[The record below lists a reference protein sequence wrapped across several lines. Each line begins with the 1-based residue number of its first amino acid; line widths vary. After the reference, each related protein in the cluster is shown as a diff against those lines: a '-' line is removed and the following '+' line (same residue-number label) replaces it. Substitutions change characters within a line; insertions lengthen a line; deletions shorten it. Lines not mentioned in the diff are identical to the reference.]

1 MSAAAGLSA
10 GSRIA
15 DLPYPQRP
23 FDSRDARPQ
32 PRLLP
37 QLCRRLFR
45 PGAIRLVFPHRNPVL
60 NQRQNPSEAVWL
72 SRARGLMRIPSPNL

>member
-15 DLPYPQRP
+15 DLGYPQRA
-23 FDSRDARPQ
+23 FDSRETRPQ
-32 PRLLP
+32 PWPLAY
-37 QLCRRLFR
+37 LCRRLFR
-45 PGAIRLVFPHRNPVL
+45 PGAILVSFPPRNTVW
-60 NQRQNPSEAVWL
+60 NRVQNPSEAVWL